1 MTVLVTGS
9 LRISGP
15 RASSSAA
22 APGESRAERPHTRR
36 PPRVPRPQRQSPCRA
51 ATDGGTNPRRAHR
64 GALGVWP
71 ATPRL
76 PLTPGRPAARSPA
89 CDAPR
94 DSRPAH
100 PGTSVIR
107 ADGTSLQLRWLC
119 QTNAQTHDRE
129 KRQVSART
137 RGAGGPRPAGDR
149 GWRQGR
155 ARLGGSSENRARGP
169 QRAEGRDPDR
179 RWATPVHR
187 TLFARTEGEARPL
200 PRQTRRGPRAGVP
213 LGLGQGVTVT
223 CAAVWPG
230 LEGAVTREPS
240 RTQKEERCPVPCSEV
255 PGGGRRQWQGAEPG
269 AAPGRGVG
277 GAGGARDGV
286 PSGETEKVLEPA
298 GAAAT
303 RQRDWIRCLR
313 TVSLRMIKTANLTAL
328 RLCYSNR
335 LIADEAKER
344 LEAKLEKTGT
354 SPERDV

>member
-1 MTVLVTGS
+1 MLRSGRWSPDEPCAPDATQLRPGSPRCALRAVTVLVTGS

-51 ATDGGTNPRRAHR
+51 GTDGRTNPRRAHR

-137 RGAGGPRPAGDR
+137 RGAGGPRRLGNGDGAEDERGSAVPQKTGRRAPKGRRAGTRTDAGPPLCTER
-149 GWRQGR
+149 SSQEPKGGR
-155 ARLGGSSENRARGP
+155 A
-169 QRAEGRDPDR
+169 
-179 RWATPVHR
+179 
-187 TLFARTEGEARPL
+187 
-200 PRQTRRGPRAGVP
+200 
-213 LGLGQGVTVT
+213 
-223 CAAVWPG
+223 
-230 LEGAVTREPS
+230 
-240 RTQKEERCPVPCSEV
+240 PCR
-255 PGGGRRQWQGAEPG
+255 GRRAVVHGPECHSAL
-269 AAPGRGVG
+269 GRGS
-277 GAGGARDGV
+277 R
-286 PSGETEKVLEPA
+286 
-298 GAAAT
+298 
-303 RQRDWIRCLR
+303 
-313 TVSLRMIKTANLTAL
+313 
-328 RLCYSNR
+328 
-335 LIADEAKER
+335 
-344 LEAKLEKTGT
+344 
-354 SPERDV
+354 